1 MIDSELE
8 ELKKE
13 ITRALMEE
21 AERARQAFPKREWI
35 RHWAGGM
42 EAGAQVAAMTILKR
56 MSGVKFAR
64 PMGVS

>member
-1 MIDSELE
+1 MNDAELA

-13 ITRALMEE
+13 ITKALMEE

-42 EAGAQVAAMTILKR
+42 EAGAQVAAMTIMKHMKGATFKR
-56 MSGVKFAR
+56 PV
-64 PMGVS
+64 GVS